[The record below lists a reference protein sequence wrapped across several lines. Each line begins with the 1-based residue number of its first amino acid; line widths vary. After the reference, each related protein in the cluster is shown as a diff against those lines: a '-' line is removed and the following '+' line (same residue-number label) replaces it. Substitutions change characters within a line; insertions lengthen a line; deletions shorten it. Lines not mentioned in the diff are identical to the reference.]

1 MIIII
6 KTNETFYSKLSI
18 GKVFRLQIKTP
29 DGELFFKKAKVLY
42 FDDDFVHL
50 EMLDEKIGVD
60 LKWRKSKIPLALTRE

>member
-29 DGELFFKKAKVLY
+29 DEKLFFEKAKVLY
-42 FDDDFVHL
+42 FDDDVVHL
-50 EMLDEKIGVD
+50 EILDEKIRAD
-60 LKWRKSKIPLALTRE
+60 LK